1 MLRIAALSLALATFA
16 ATPALAS
23 DIVGRW
29 VTPSKGQVEIFKC
42 GAALCGKLITS
53 PRLDQEPHLT
63 DELNKDA
70 SKRGRKLK
78 GMTFL
83 EGFGGGP
90 TVFSGG
96 KLYNPEDGAVYA
108 GTITV
113 VDAATLKLKGCVVA
127 PLCKTQVWKR
137 MK

>member
-1 MLRIAALSLALATFA
+1 MLRIAALSLALATAA

-29 VTPSKGQVEIFKC
+29 VTPSQGQVEIFKC

-53 PRLDQEPHLT
+53 PRLDREPHLT
-63 DELNKDA
+63 DQLNKDA
-70 SKRGRKLK
+70 SKRGRKIK
-78 GMTFL
+78 GLTML

-96 KLYNPEDGAVYA
+96 KVYNPEDGGTYA

-113 VDAATLKLKGCVVA
+113 VDAGTLKLKGCVAA